1 MRNIPGYY
9 ARLLRLEGEIEI
21 TVKTA
26 QPIIMNV
33 RKFLP
38 HYRDR
43 SSVLHSR
50 NRRSIAAHFIMP
62 LKDCNFR
69 NMQRPIL
76 KLPIESFSLYPVV
89 SLLVK
94 YPDETTSSEVVAID
108 KENGIEDRVSFK
120 GGRIRNNSFG

>member
-1 MRNIPGYY
+1 MYVNFCPITG
-9 ARLLRLEGEIEI
+9 IEI
-21 TVKTA
+21 PFFIQEIV
-26 QPIIMNV
+26 
-33 RKFLP
+33 
-38 HYRDR
+38 D
-43 SSVLHSR
+43 
-50 NRRSIAAHFIMP
+50 RSIAAHFIMP

-120 GGRIRNNSFG
+120 EGRIRNNSFG